1 MRRCVIDRFLILFRF
16 QEGKSLENFD
26 DNKDACDEE
35 PDEIKVRSDKIPR
48 F

>member
-1 MRRCVIDRFLILFRF
+1 MLFLKLIIFRF

-26 DNKDACDEE
+26 DNKDARECDEEE
-35 PDEIKVRSDKIPR
+35 PDEIKVRI